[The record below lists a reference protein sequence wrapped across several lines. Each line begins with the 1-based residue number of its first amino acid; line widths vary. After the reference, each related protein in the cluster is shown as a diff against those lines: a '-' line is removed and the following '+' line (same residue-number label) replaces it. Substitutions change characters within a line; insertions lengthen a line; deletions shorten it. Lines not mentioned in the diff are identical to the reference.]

1 MDGLS
6 LTIGGAAL
14 TTIGGIIGS
23 VLKAWSTKR
32 HAEET
37 KIPQPCMTE
46 QSAYQAW
53 CKDNA
58 RDHEDIF
65 KRLRNNESAIA
76 TLMERSIAQGKILD
90 RMADQVSSLYDRI
103 ICGGGKRK

>member
-1 MDGLS
+1 MMIMDGLS
-6 LTIGGAAL
+6 LTIGGGLGAAIVSAIVKIY
-14 TTIGGIIGS
+14 T
-23 VLKAWSTKR
+23 AR
-32 HAEET
+32 AHAAET
-37 KIPQPCMTE
+37 KIPQPCLTE
-46 QSAYQAW
+46 QSAYQAAM
-53 CKDNA
+53 KDNA

-76 TLMERSIAQGKILD
+76 TLMERSIAHGKILD